1 MSPAGEHKPSKLR
14 HHKATSPHC
23 LWLRDTLSSRQLST
37 DSSTC
42 SLYRCLLHPV
52 CVCMRAHVCACVR
65 WGLYMCWVSI
75 PQLPGFYPKLS
86 MKEEFS
92 LLAGNGEV
100 AQCVESLL
108 DRLI

>member
-1 MSPAGEHKPSKLR
+1 
-14 HHKATSPHC
+14 
-23 LWLRDTLSSRQLST
+23 
-37 DSSTC
+37 
-42 SLYRCLLHPV
+42 
-52 CVCMRAHVCACVR
+52 MRAHVCACVR

-100 AQCVESLL
+100 AQCVESLV

>member
-1 MSPAGEHKPSKLR
+1 
-14 HHKATSPHC
+14 
-23 LWLRDTLSSRQLST
+23 
-37 DSSTC
+37 
-42 SLYRCLLHPV
+42 
-52 CVCMRAHVCACVR
+52 
-65 WGLYMCWVSI
+65 MCWVSI
-75 PQLPGFYPKLS
+75 PQLPDFYPKLS